1 MQQKITPFLWFDSE
15 AEEAAQLY
23 TSVFPNSRIIG
34 LSRFGD
40 AGPGTPGSV
49 MTVDFELNG
58 QRFVALNGGPEFSF
72 TEAVSFQID
81 CETQDEVDHYWS
93 RLGDDGEHGPCG
105 WLKDRFGLSWQVV
118 PSALPRLLS
127 DSDREK
133 SQRVMTAMLRMSK
146 LEIAELEAAAEAVPD
161 GVSAA

>member
-1 MQQKITPFLWFDSE
+1 MHRKISPFLWFDSQ

-34 LSRFGD
+34 VSRYGE

-49 MTVDFELNG
+49 MTVDFELDG

-81 CETQDEVDHYWS
+81 CETQEEVDHYWS

-127 DSDREK
+127 DSDRDK
-133 SQRVMTAMLRMSK
+133 SQRVMAAMLRMSK
-146 LEIAELEAAAEAVPD
+146 LEIAELEAAAEAVP
-161 GVSAA
+161 GGASAA